1 MKTMKTNSIPPALRS
16 IEHAARRPT
25 LCFVVRNDENKT
37 GGMIVP
43 QSNLPAES
51 STTQIQR
58 AEYEEWQGMSARKMF
73 KRGMKHARK
82 DEYAE
87 AAKWFR
93 RAAEQ
98 GHAIAQNNL
107 GELYSGGVGI
117 PQDEFEA
124 VKWFRCAAEQ
134 GLAQAQF
141 ALGSRYY
148 GISRLLRKLTPLA
161 PELRSFG
168 DFEITQDIPTNHW
181 KAYIWLS
188 LAAENGME
196 DAKVGQ
202 SMAAI
207 ELSPAELSLAQEELI
222 HRRRLVGGA
231 SRFRNLWMALS
242 FILWK

>member
-1 MKTMKTNSIPPALRS
+1 MKIMKTNSIPPALRS

-93 RAAEQ
+93 R
-98 GHAIAQNNL
+98 
-107 GELYSGGVGI
+107 
-117 PQDEFEA
+117 
-124 VKWFRCAAEQ
+124 AAEQ